1 MKIANQSILY
11 SASDLVNYLGC
22 KHLTELDR
30 KTVLGEI
37 DPPDWKNPAL
47 VLIQQK
53 GIEHEQ
59 AYVGHL
65 KSQGLNICELEGHS
79 FGETKAAILK
89 GYDIIT
95 QARFEKDGWIGIA
108 DILRKVPGN
117 SKLGEWYYEV
127 EDTKLAK
134 ETKAGTVL
142 QLCLYSEFLGEIQ
155 ERIPEYMVVVKPGSD
170 FPNDVYRYP
179 EFEAYY
185 RFVKNRFQ
193 QVMMDD
199 PEATYPLPVAKCDTC
214 RWWKECNSKWHVDDH
229 LCLIAGVRS
238 HQMKELEHQGIS
250 SLETYAREPE
260 PFRKVPEQG
269 NEETYKK
276 IHDQAKIQLRGRNEK
291 KMLHDLLPVEPL
303 RGLNRI
309 PEPSK
314 GDLYFDIEGDHFYED
329 GGLEYL
335 FGIAFLNEENEIE
348 YKGYWAKNRKEEKD
362 MFSEFMSFILKRWEV
377 FPGMHIYHYAPYE
390 PTAIKKL
397 ASRSAIF
404 EQEVDILLRSDRFID
419 LFSVIKETLI
429 ASVESYSLKEIEKF
443 TDYSRS
449 ADLRLASDARRR
461 ISIALDFD
469 DFSSFSDSDFELIE
483 AYNKDDCLATLELHK
498 WIESLY
504 QEQIA
509 EGVDLTRL
517 EDSSGDAGES
527 IAEGEAYARALYDSL
542 VGDLPDDP
550 GDWGNEDQAKWLLA
564 HQVEFYRREM
574 RSAWWEFFRLRE
586 LEPNEM
592 MEERKGIAGLRFQNT
607 LPESIR
613 VPIDRYVYP
622 SQEISMDLGKEV
634 YEPQGEKVGTIHNF
648 SLENRTLDIKKT
660 GKTADIHPYALF
672 IKDIVSNRALVPSFH
687 KLIESI
693 ISSGIDGSGPNRAG
707 RDLLLKNPPRLSSG
721 KILSVQDG
729 ETIEE
734 SALRNALE
742 LENGTL
748 PVQGPPGT
756 GKTHLGGSII
766 AELVK
771 RGKTIGVTAVSHKV
785 IRNLLDKAVER
796 GKEKGIDVIIK
807 HKAKAGT
814 VRDDTTINN
823 KDEALNAINQGFVVG
838 GTAWLWV
845 DDIFEETLDY
855 LFVDEAGQ
863 MSLTNVLTMSRAAR
877 NIILLGDPQQL
888 EQPQKGAHPEGADIS
903 ALEHILDGK
912 KTMPEDMG
920 LFLGITW
927 RLHPLITQFT
937 STLYYEGRLGSKE
950 GLENQKLEGNTPFAG
965 SGLFHVPIEH
975 VGNQSQSKE
984 EVEAIVKI
992 VNHLMSA
999 EINWI
1004 DRDGLSRLL
1013 QQDDILIIAPYNAQ
1027 VSALQEALSGF
1038 SVGTVD
1044 KFQGQEAA
1052 IVIYSMTSSSSE
1064 DAPRGMSFLYNPNR
1078 MNVATSRAR
1087 CTSILISAP
1096 KIFEVECNTIEQMKW
1111 ANGVCLYKEMAK
1123 EIDINVVLRKI

>member
-1 MKIANQSILY
+1 MKKINQSIQY
-11 SASDLVNYLGC
+11 SASDLINYLGC
-22 KHLTELDR
+22 KHLTELDW

-37 DPPDWKNPAL
+37 DPPDWSNPAL

-59 AYVGHL
+59 AYVAHL
-65 KSQGLNICELEGHS
+65 KSQGFNVCELEGHS
-79 FGETKAAILK
+79 LDETKAAILK

-95 QARFEKDGWIGIA
+95 QARFEKDGWVGIA
-108 DILRKVPGN
+108 DILRKVSGN
-117 SKLGEWYYEV
+117 SQLGDYYYEV
-127 EDTKLAK
+127 EDTKLAR

-142 QLCLYSEFLGEIQ
+142 QLCMYAEFLGEIQ
-155 ERIPEYMVVVKPGSD
+155 GRIPEYMYVVKPGID
-170 FPNDVYRYP
+170 YPKDMFRYP
-179 EFEAYY
+179 EFGAYY
-185 RFVKNRFQ
+185 RFVKNRFH
-193 QVMMDD
+193 QVIMAE
-199 PEATYPLPVAKCDTC
+199 PVATYPLPVAKCDTC
-214 RWWKECNSKWHVDDH
+214 RWWKECNAKWHVDDH

-238 HQMKELEHQGIS
+238 HQLKELEHQGIS
-250 SLETYAREPE
+250 TLENYAKDPE
-260 PFRKVPEQG
+260 PFRKIPEQG

-276 IHDQAKIQLRGRNEK
+276 IHEQAKIQLRGRNEK
-291 KMLHDLLPVEPL
+291 KMLHELLPVEPM
-303 RGLNRI
+303 RGLNRL
-309 PEPSK
+309 PKPSK

-335 FGIAFLNEENEIE
+335 FGIAFLNNKDEIQ
-348 YKGYWAKNRKEEKD
+348 YIGYWAKNRKEEKD
-362 MFSEFMSFILKRWEV
+362 MFSEFMSFILERWEN
-377 FPGMHIYHYAPYE
+377 FPGMHIFHYAPYE
-390 PTAIKKL
+390 PSAIKRL

-404 EQEVDILLRSDRFID
+404 EQEVDQLLRSDRFID

-483 AYNKDDCLATLELHK
+483 AYNKDDCLSTLALHK
-498 WIESLY
+498 WIESIY
-504 QEQIA
+504 QEQKA
-509 EGVDLTRL
+509 KGLDLSRL
-517 EDSSGDAGES
+517 EDSSGEAGES

-542 VGDLPDDP
+542 VSDLPDDP
-550 GDWGNEDQAKWLLA
+550 GEWRNEEQAKWLLA

-586 LEPNEM
+586 MEPNEM
-592 MEERKGIAGLRFQNT
+592 MEERKGIAGLIFQFT
-607 LPESIR
+607 LPESNR
-613 VPIDRYVYP
+613 VPIDRYTYP
-622 SQEISMDLGKEV
+622 PQEISMESGNEV
-634 YEPQGEKVGTIHNF
+634 HEPQGEKIGSIHDF
-648 SLENRTLDIKKT
+648 SLENRTVDLKKT
-660 GKTADIHPYALF
+660 GKTVDIHPNALF
-672 IKDIVSNRALVPSFH
+672 IKDVVSNNALVPSFH
-687 KLIESI
+687 RFIESI
-693 ISSGIDGSGPNRAG
+693 ISNGIDGSGPYRAG
-707 RDLLLKNPPRLSSG
+707 RDLLLKHPPRLLSG
-721 KILSVQDG
+721 GTLGVQNG
-729 ETIEE
+729 ETIDET
-734 SALRNALE
+734 ALRIALN
-742 LENGTL
+742 LDNGIL

-771 RGKTIGVTAVSHKV
+771 RGKRIGVTAVSHKV

-796 GKEKGIDVIIK
+796 GKEKGINVKIG
-807 HKAKAGT
+807 HKAKTDLGDGT
-814 VRDDTTINN
+814 YL
-823 KDEALNAINQGFVVG
+823 KDKIACMTALNQGIVVG
-838 GTAWLWV
+838 GTAWLWT

-863 MSLTNVLTMSRAAR
+863 MSLTNVLTISRAAR

-888 EQPQKGAHPEGADIS
+888 EQPQRGAHPEGADIS
-903 ALEHILDGK
+903 ALEHILDGN
-912 KTMPEDMG
+912 KTMPEEMG

-937 STLYYEGRLGSKE
+937 SKLYYEDRLRSRE
-950 GLENQKLEGNTPFAG
+950 GLENQRLEGNTPFTG
-965 SGLFHVPIEH
+965 SGLFHVPVDH
-975 VGNQSQSKE
+975 FGNQSQSRE

-992 VNHLMSA
+992 VNHLMTE

-1004 DRDGLSRLL
+1004 DRDGLSRAL
-1013 QQDDILIIAPYNAQ
+1013 QPDDILIIAPYNAQ
-1027 VSALQEALSGF
+1027 VSLLQEALSGF

-1044 KFQGQEAA
+1044 KFQGQEAP

-1078 MNVATSRAR
+1078 MNVATSRAK
-1087 CTSILISAP
+1087 CTSILVSTS

-1111 ANGVCLYKEMAK
+1111 ANGLCFYREMAHEVELGK
-1123 EIDINVVLRKI
+1123 LA

>member
-1 MKIANQSILY
+1 MKKINQSIQY

-30 KTVLGEI
+30 QTLLGI
-37 DPPDWKNPAL
+37 INPPDWINPAL
-47 VLIQQK
+47 AFIQQK

-59 AYVGHL
+59 AYVAHL
-65 KSQGLNICELEGHS
+65 KSQGLNVCELEGHS
-79 FGETKAAILK
+79 LSETKAAILK

-95 QARFEKDGWIGIA
+95 QARFEKDGWAGIS

-117 SKLGEWYYEV
+117 SQLGDYYYEV
-127 EDTKLAK
+127 EDTKLAR

-142 QLCLYSEFLGEIQ
+142 QLCLYSEFLGKIQ
-155 ERIPEYMVVVKPGSD
+155 GRIPEHMYVVKPGID
-170 FPNDVYRYP
+170 FPNDVFRYP

-193 QVMMDD
+193 QVMMND
-199 PEATYPLPVAKCDTC
+199 PVVTYPLPVAKCDTC
-214 RWWKECNSKWHVDDH
+214 RWWKECYTKWHADDH

-250 SLETYAREPE
+250 TLEMYAQELK

-276 IHDQAKIQLRGRNEK
+276 IHQQAQIQLKGRNEE
-291 KMLHDLLPVEPL
+291 KMLHELLPIEPL
-303 RGLNRI
+303 RGLNRL

-314 GDLYFDIEGDHFYED
+314 RDLYFDIEGDHFYEE
-329 GGLEYL
+329 GGIEYL
-335 FGIAFLNEENEIE
+335 FGIAFLNESNEIV
-348 YKGYWAKNRKEEKD
+348 YKSYWAKNRMEEKN

-390 PTAIKKL
+390 PTAIKRL
-397 ASRSAIF
+397 ASRSSIF
-404 EQEVDILLRSDRFID
+404 EQEVDQLLRSDRFID

-443 TDYSRS
+443 TDYSRK
-449 ADLRLASDARRR
+449 ADLRIASDARRR
-461 ISIALDFD
+461 MSIALDFD
-469 DFSSFSDSDFELIE
+469 DFSSLSDPDFELIE
-483 AYNKDDCLATLELHK
+483 TYNKDDCLATMALHS
-498 WIESLY
+498 WIESIY

-509 EGVDLTRL
+509 NGVELSRL
-517 EDSSGDAGES
+517 EDSTGEAADHIS
-527 IAEGEAYARALYDSL
+527 EGEEYARSLYDRL
-542 VGDLPDDP
+542 VGGLPDDP
-550 GDWGNEDQAKWLLA
+550 ADWGNKEQTKWLLA

-607 LPESIR
+607 LPESKR
-613 VPIDRYVYP
+613 VPIDRYSYP
-622 SQEISMDLGKEV
+622 PQEISMDSGNEV
-634 YEPQGEKVGTIHNF
+634 YEPHGEKIGTIYDF
-648 SLENRTLDIKKT
+648 SLENRTVDIKKT
-660 GKTADIHPYALF
+660 GKTAAIHPYALF
-672 IKDIVSNRALVPSFH
+672 IKDIVSNNALVPSFH

-693 ISSGIDGSGPNRAG
+693 ISHGIDGSGPYRAG
-707 RDLLLKNPPRLSSG
+707 RDLLLKTPPRLSSG
-721 KILSVQDG
+721 QTLSIQDG

-734 SALRNALE
+734 TALRSALDLD
-742 LENGTL
+742 NGIL

-756 GKTHLGGSII
+756 GKTHLGGTLI

-771 RGKTIGVTAVSHKV
+771 RGKRIGVTAVSHKV

-796 GKEKGIDVIIK
+796 GKEKGIKVVIR

-814 VRDDTTINN
+814 DGDVTIINN
-823 KDEALNAINQGFVVG
+823 KDEALNAINHGFVVG
-838 GTAWLWV
+838 GTAWLWA

-863 MSLTNVLTMSRAAR
+863 MSLTNVLTISRATR

-888 EQPQKGAHPEGADIS
+888 EQPKKGAHPEGADIS
-903 ALEHILDGK
+903 ALEHILDGN

-927 RLHPLITQFT
+927 RLHPLITLFT
-937 STLYYEGRLGSKE
+937 SILYYEGRLSSKE
-950 GLENQKLEGNTPFAG
+950 GLENQKLEGNSPFKG

-975 VGNQSQSKE
+975 FGNQSQSKE

-992 VNHLMSA
+992 VNHLMTSK
-999 EINWI
+999 ISWN
-1004 DRDGLSRLL
+1004 DREGKSKQLE
-1013 QQDDILIIAPYNAQ
+1013 QEDILIIAPYNAQ
-1027 VSALQEALSGF
+1027 VSALQEVLSGF
-1038 SVGTVD
+1038 SIGTVD
-1044 KFQGQEAA
+1044 KFQGQEAP
-1052 IVIYSMTSSSSE
+1052 IVVYSMTSSSSE

-1078 MNVATSRAR
+1078 MNVATSRAKS
-1087 CTSILISAP
+1087 TSILVSAP

-1111 ANGVCLYKEMAK
+1111 ANGVCLYREMAIEVDTK
-1123 EIDINVVLRKI
+1123 RLTE